1 MKKIFGL
8 PAHNR
13 KDEKENEK
21 AHSSFIGKKFNIG
34 KHSVVVEVGR
44 LIYTWILVAGSEV
57 VLLYSQILSRINCV
71 IASLCLCI
79 ALLLSPPNRKYIFFK
94 SIQDVLAEGG
104 FAIVF
109 LVKSSSGGR
118 LALKRMCVNNDK
130 DLSVC
135 RREIS
140 IVVRYYS
147 LIWELITQQIF
158 HSVKPNR
165 TQEPDRLHRQQYFS
179 DRARGP

>member
-1 MKKIFGL
+1 M
-8 PAHNR
+8 
-13 KDEKENEK
+13 
-21 AHSSFIGKKFNIG
+21 
-34 KHSVVVEVGR
+34 
-44 LIYTWILVAGSEV
+44 
-57 VLLYSQILSRINCV
+57 
-71 IASLCLCI
+71 
-79 ALLLSPPNRKYIFFK
+79 
-94 SIQDVLAEGG
+94 LAEGG

-109 LVKSSSGGR
+109 LVKASSGGR

-140 IVVRYYS
+140 IVVRDQ
-147 LIWELITQQIF
+147 LAIWELIIQQSY
-158 HSVKPNR
+158 HSVEPNW

>member
-1 MKKIFGL
+1 M
-8 PAHNR
+8 
-13 KDEKENEK
+13 
-21 AHSSFIGKKFNIG
+21 
-34 KHSVVVEVGR
+34 
-44 LIYTWILVAGSEV
+44 
-57 VLLYSQILSRINCV
+57 
-71 IASLCLCI
+71 
-79 ALLLSPPNRKYIFFK
+79 LLSQKLKDSHDINIFFK

-109 LVKSSSGGR
+109 LVKASSGGR

-140 IVVRYYS
+140 IVVRDQ
-147 LIWELITQQIF
+147 LAIWELIIQQSY
-158 HSVKPNR
+158 HSVEPNW